1 MDSPTEPDD
10 SSIKAYLIGA
20 GIPAGLL
27 LWAGSKYILKRVGD
41 SEVYQREAAGTLS
54 VLEWLQGIG
63 MACALACAFIL
74 IWGLKKFI
82 WRKNSNS

>member
-1 MDSPTEPDD
+1 METPAEQDE

-41 SEVYQREAAGTLS
+41 SEIYQKEAAGTLGA
-54 VLEWLQGIG
+54 LEWLQGIG
-63 MACALACAFIL
+63 MACALGCALLFM
-74 IWGLKKFI
+74 WGLKKVI
-82 WRKNSNS
+82 WRESK